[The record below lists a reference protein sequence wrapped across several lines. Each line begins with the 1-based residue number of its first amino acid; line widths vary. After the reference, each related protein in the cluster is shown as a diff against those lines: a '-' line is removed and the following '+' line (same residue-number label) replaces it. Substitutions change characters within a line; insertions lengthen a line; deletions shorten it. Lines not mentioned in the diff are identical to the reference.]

1 MVRPEVRERRPAKA
15 PREALE
21 APCRA
26 LPQGE
31 LRRRAEPERRRLTT
45 VLETERKRL
54 ARRHAGDLRQR
65 ATEREREVTRRQAQE
80 RQQFDEFAERQRRDL
95 AQRLEKSR
103 AADKRGRGGRRV
115 RIQRAP
121 RE

>member
-21 APCRA
+21 APRRA

-45 VLETERKRL
+45 VLEAERKRL